1 MGSCLIVGS
10 DKTGN
15 ARKVVEEKFGLKELI
30 HWDGRR
36 SRPPTVIPKK
46 VVLVIVITGFV
57 SHALVRSIKK
67 IARKNNVPV
76 IFVKRGL
83 AGIKPAV

>member
-1 MGSCLIVGS
+1 MGCCLIVGG
-10 DKTGN
+10 DNTGC
-15 ARKVVEEKFGLKELI
+15 AKKVIEEKFGLGKLI

-36 SRPPTVIPKK
+36 TRPPTAIPKD
-46 VVLVIVITGFV
+46 VVLIIVITGFV

-67 IARKNNVPV
+67 LARKNDVPV

>member
-1 MGSCLIVGS
+1 MGCCLIVGG
-10 DKTGN
+10 DNTGS
-15 ARKVVEEKFGLKELI
+15 AKKIIEEKFGLGKLI

-36 SRPPTVIPKK
+36 SRPPTSIPKE

-57 SHALVRSIKK
+57 SHALARAIKTL
-67 IARKNNVPV
+67 ARKNNVPV
-76 IFVKRGL
+76 IYVKRGL